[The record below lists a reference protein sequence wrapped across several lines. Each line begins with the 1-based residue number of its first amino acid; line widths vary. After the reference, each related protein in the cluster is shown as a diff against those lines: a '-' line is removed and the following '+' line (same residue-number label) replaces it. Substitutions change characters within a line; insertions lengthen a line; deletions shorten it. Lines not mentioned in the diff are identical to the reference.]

1 MASLRQAAQAF
12 VAIGGRI
19 YIGPD
24 NVLGAGISYQHLGSL
39 SVPDDER
46 ERRKATCRALYDMEE
61 ADTASLATL
70 VREYG
75 QPNGKGSIVWQEA

>member
-1 MASLRQAAQAF
+1 MASLIHAAQAF

-24 NVLGAGISYQHLGSL
+24 NVLGAGISYEHIGAL

-46 ERRKATCRALYDMEE
+46 ESRKATCRALYDMEE
-61 ADTASLATL
+61 ADGAALATL

-75 QPNGKGSIVWQEA
+75 QPNGKGSIIWQGA